1 MSDLARKSLPNVV
14 RRNSFARPQALRQRF
29 LGRGLAAAI
38 RRNTGLRVI
47 SLVLAIGLWLF
58 VNAGERNAQQA
69 FNVPISYRGLPPH
82 FVIAEPHPTT
92 VSIEVSGPRTLLS
105 LIQPNRLTLKL
116 NLAGA
121 AVGQMTFKIGP
132 DSFNVLRKT
141 TVISVAPSQI
151 VLDLDRIVVRT
162 VPVRIVTSGAAAGGY
177 HVTSIDVTPRMA
189 TIKGPSK
196 QIGQIAEV
204 ASETIDVD
212 RATANLSREVSL
224 VQPAGATRIDP
235 PEVAAA
241 IAVSEVVA
249 DKEFRAVPVQVF
261 NSGYT
266 FKVQPEQ
273 INLTLRGPVLRL
285 AQIDLTNAVAIDA
298 DGMAPGNYAVP
309 VQVDL
314 PEGVELVHQSADRVR
329 LRVFRHPRSA
339 PG

>member
-1 MSDLARKSLPNVV
+1 MSDPARKSLPEIGG
-14 RRNSFARPQALRQRF
+14 RDSFTRPQALKERY
-29 LGRGLAAAI
+29 LGRGLPTAI
-38 RRNTGLRVI
+38 RRNAGLRLI
-47 SLVLAIGLWLF
+47 SLALAIGLWLF
-58 VNAGERNAQQA
+58 VNAGEHNAQQA

-82 FVIAEPHPTT
+82 FVIAEPHPES

-105 LIQPNRLTLKL
+105 LIQPNRLTLRL

-121 AVGQMTFKIGP
+121 EVGQMTFKIGP

-151 VLDLDRIVVRT
+151 VLDLDRIIART

-177 HVTSIDVTPRMA
+177 HVTSVDVSPRMA

-196 QIGQIAEV
+196 QIAQIEEV
-204 ASETIDVD
+204 ASETINLDG
-212 RATANLSREVSL
+212 ATANLSREAPL
-224 VQPAGATRIDP
+224 VAPAGATRIDP
-235 PEVAAA
+235 PEVAVA

-249 DKEFRAVPVQVF
+249 DKEFRAVPVQVL

-273 INLTLRGPVLRL
+273 INLTLRGPALRL
-285 AQIDLTNAVAIDA
+285 AQINLTNAVAIDA
-298 DGMAPGNYAVP
+298 DGMTPGSYAVP

-314 PEGVELVHQSADRVR
+314 PEGVELVHQSADKVR
-329 LRVFRHPRSA
+329 LRVFRHPRGA